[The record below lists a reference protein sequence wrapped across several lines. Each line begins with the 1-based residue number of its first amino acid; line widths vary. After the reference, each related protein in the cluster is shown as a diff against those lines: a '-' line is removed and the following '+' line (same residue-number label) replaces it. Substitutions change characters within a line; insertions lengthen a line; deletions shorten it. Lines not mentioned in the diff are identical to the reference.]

1 MSLKHDFADFPRDW
15 RRPAPFPAPPAD
27 FNFAFDIIDDRA
39 CKADK
44 TALICFDA
52 DGANMR
58 EVSFSALSL
67 ASTRFGEA
75 LMRLGLAKGDYAV
88 LVAGRI
94 PDWHEA
100 FFGCLKAGV
109 VPMPGTNLLTAKDIA
124 QRIQRAGARAAI
136 VSPQHVGKIDEIRG
150 ECPTLEI
157 CIVIGEAE
165 GDWLSYAALR
175 NAEAGDSPRDA
186 FPPTSATDEMM
197 TYFTSGTTALPKMVP
212 RDHAYAWAHAL
223 SGLYWMD
230 LTAEDRHW
238 AITDTGWAK
247 AAWGLLFPQ
256 FMLGAAVVLHD
267 HPGGFEGQVFLGMI
281 QAGRIT
287 SFCAPPTIYRLFAQH
302 GETGHDLTSLRRAI
316 SAGEPLNPEAMRAWR
331 DRTGLTIAEG
341 YGQTETIAV
350 AGNFPG
356 METRPGSMGR
366 PTPGF
371 DVDAVDDDGNRC
383 PDGETGHLC
392 VRLDDTGGAPG
403 LFPGYRTEDGLDRSA
418 FRHGWYYSGDKIW
431 RDGDG
436 YLWFV
441 GRSDDVISSAG
452 YRISPFEVESALLA
466 HPAVAESAV
475 VGVADAE
482 RGQLVKAFIVLAK
495 GHEGSDALTAEIQDF
510 CKAETAPYKYP
521 RLIEFVESLPKTV
534 SGKIRRVELRERG

>member
-1 MSLKHDFADFPRDW
+1 MALRHDFADFPRDW
-15 RRPAPFPAPPAD
+15 RDPAAFPSPPKD
-27 FNFAFDIIDDRA
+27 FNFAFDILDDRA
-39 CKADK
+39 AHADK
-44 TALICFDA
+44 TALIA
-52 DGANMR
+52 LDGDGGNLR
-58 EVSFSALSL
+58 DVSFSALSA

-88 LVAGRI
+88 LIAGRV
-94 PDWHEA
+94 PEWHEA

-109 VPMPGTNLLTAKDIA
+109 IATPGTNLLTAKDIA

-136 VSPQHVGKIDEIRG
+136 VSAAHAAKIDAIRAD
-150 ECPTLEI
+150 CPTLEH
-157 CIVIGEAE
+157 CIVIGDVRE
-165 GDWLSYAALR
+165 GWLSYAALR
-175 NAEAGDSPRDA
+175 DAEDGASPRDA
-186 FPPTSATDEMM
+186 FPSTAATDEMM
-197 TYFTSGTTALPKMVP
+197 TYFTSGTTAQPKMVP

-230 LTAEDRHW
+230 LAESDRHW

-267 HPGGFEGQVFLGMI
+267 SPGGFDGPLFLRMI
-281 QAGRIT
+281 EEAKVT
-287 SFCAPPTIYRLFAQH
+287 TFCAPPTIYRLFGQVEME
-302 GETGHDLTSLRRAI
+302 GYDLSSLRRCI
-316 SAGEPLNPEAMRAWR
+316 SAGEPLNPEAMRYWR
-331 DRTGLTIAEG
+331 DHTGTTIAEG

-356 METRPGSMGR
+356 LPSRPGSMGK

-383 PDGETGHLC
+383 AVGDIGHLAI
-392 VRLDDTGGAPG
+392 RTEGAAAPG
-403 LFPGYRTEDGLDRSA
+403 LFPGYRKDDGLDRSA
-418 FRHGWYYSGDKIW
+418 FRNGWYYSGDTIW
-431 RDGDG
+431 RDEDG

-452 YRISPFEVESALLA
+452 YRISPFEVESALLE
-466 HPAVAESAV
+466 HPAVVESAV
-475 VGVADAE
+475 VGIADEE
-482 RGQLVKAFIVLAK
+482 RGQLVKAFVVLAA
-495 GHEGSDALTAEIQDF
+495 GFESGEALTAEIQDF

-521 RLIEFVESLPKTV
+521 RVIEYMDALPKTV
-534 SGKIRRVELRERG
+534 SGKIR

>member
-1 MSLKHDFADFPRDW
+1 MSLKHDLADFPRDW
-15 RRPAPFPAPPAD
+15 RNPTPFPAPPAD

-39 CKADK
+39 ARADK

-52 DGANMR
+52 AGGTMR
-58 EVSFSALSL
+58 EVSFSALSR

-94 PDWHEA
+94 PEWHEA

-136 VSPQHVGKIDEIRG
+136 VSPQHVEKIDEIRA

-157 CIVIGEAE
+157 CIVIGDTA

-175 NAEAGDSPRDA
+175 DAETGVSPRSA
-186 FPPTSATDEMM
+186 FPPTAATDEMM

-267 HPGGFEGQVFLGMI
+267 HPGGFDGEVFLGMI
-281 QAGRIT
+281 EAGRIT

-302 GETGHDLTSLRRAI
+302 GKTGHDLTSLRRAI

-356 METRPGSMGR
+356 MQTRPGSMGR

-371 DVDAVDDDGNRC
+371 DVDAVDEDGNRC

-392 VRLDDTGGAPG
+392 VRLDDRGDAPG
-403 LFPGYRTEDGLDRSA
+403 LFPGYRTEGGLDRSA

-495 GHEGSDALTAEIQDF
+495 GHEGSDKLTAEIQNF

-521 RLIEFVESLPKTV
+521 RLIEFVDALPKTV